1 MKQTGLLFI
10 IIILLYACGGEEK
23 PFARH
28 EQVIK
33 EEGFTT
39 DTMCGVYRRYTGT
52 VAGQPVVLHYMQY
65 HSMVTCQY
73 YYVQEGRNIHIYSTP
88 NRLHNNPLVLIE
100 FPETEREKDSPATW
114 QVAITGDSMKG
125 EWISGNGETTYPIL
139 LKEDYSNGTQQFSIV
154 CMTDSVNFIDSLPE
168 PKAFTTYEVLLPVGD
183 DEGTKFVRTA
193 IYNCIGCDT
202 IAGDDMKSCLDGL
215 KSKYFADYRHVSDE
229 EKKLYTTAT
238 SFGTW
243 AEETNFWIV
252 YNDDGM
258 LVVNH
263 HVDTYT
269 GGAHSIYSSHYLCID
284 SRDKKL
290 LKLEDVLQADTA
302 QIVRLLEQEARKLY
316 NIANEAP
323 LYENMLTEELYIP
336 EQFYISNKGITFV
349 YGIYEVAAYADGEI
363 SLFIPYNKI
372 MGMLTPY
379 FKQRMKLE
387 QLAANK

>member
-10 IIILLYACGGEEK
+10 ITILLFACGGEEK

-52 VAGQPVVLHYMQY
+52 VGGQPVVLHYMQY
-65 HSMVTCQY
+65 GNTIACQY
-73 YYVQEGRNIHIYSTP
+73 YYVQHGKNIQLYNTTD
-88 NRLHNNPLVLIE
+88 NPGSAPLIFAE
-100 FPETEREKDSPATW
+100 RPETERKENLATW
-114 QVAITGDSMKG
+114 QVSVAGDSMKG
-125 EWISGNGETTYPIL
+125 EWISGDRETTYPIL
-139 LKEDYSNGTQQFSIV
+139 LKEDFNNNAQQFSIV
-154 CMTDSVNFIDSLPE
+154 CMTDSMNFIDSLPE
-168 PKAFTTYEVLLPVGD
+168 PKASTTYEVLLPVGD

-215 KSKYFADYRHVSDE
+215 KTKYFADYRHVSDE
-229 EKKLYTTAT
+229 EKKLYTSAA
-238 SFGTW
+238 SFGNW
-243 AEETNFWIV
+243 SEQTNFWIV
-252 YNDDGM
+252 YNDGGM

-263 HVDTYT
+263 HVYAYT
-269 GGAHSIYSSHYLCID
+269 GGAHGNYSSHYLCID

-302 QIVRLLEQEARKLY
+302 QLVRLLEREARKLY
-316 NIANEAP
+316 NIAEEAP

-336 EQFYISNKGITFV
+336 EQFYVSNKGITFV

-387 QLAANK
+387 QLAANN

>member
-1 MKQTGLLFI
+1 MKKTGLLFI
-10 IIILLYACGGEEK
+10 ITILLYACGGEEK

-65 HSMVTCQY
+65 GNMVTCQY
-73 YYVQEGRNIHIYSTP
+73 YYVRHGKNIQLYNTTDNP
-88 NRLHNNPLVLIE
+88 NSLPLIFVE
-100 FPETEREKDSPATW
+100 RPETERKENLATW
-114 QVAITGDSMKG
+114 QVSVAGDSMKG
-125 EWISGNGETTYPIL
+125 EWISGDRETTYPIL
-139 LKEDYSNGTQQFSIV
+139 LKEDFSNSAQQFSIV

-168 PKAFTTYEVLLPVGD
+168 PKASTTYEVLLPVGD

-215 KSKYFADYRHVSDE
+215 KTKYFADYRHVSDE
-229 EKKLYTTAT
+229 EKKLYTSAA
-238 SFGTW
+238 SFGNW
-243 AEETNFWIV
+243 SEQTNFWIV

-263 HVDTYT
+263 HVYAYT
-269 GGAHSIYSSHYLCID
+269 GGAHGNYSSHYLCID

-302 QIVRLLEQEARKLY
+302 QLVKLLEQEARKLY
-316 NIANEAP
+316 NIADDAP
-323 LYENMLTEELYIP
+323 LYEQMLTEELYIP

-349 YGIYEVAAYADGEI
+349 YGIYEVASYAEGEI
-363 SLFIPYNKI
+363 NLFIPYNKI

>member
-65 HSMVTCQY
+65 GSMVTCQY
-73 YYVQEGRNIHIYSTP
+73 YYVHHGKNILLYNTTDNP
-88 NRLHNNPLVLIE
+88 NSIPLVFVE
-100 FPETEREKDSPATW
+100 RPETERKENLATW
-114 QVAITGDSMKG
+114 QVAIIGDSMKG
-125 EWISGNGETTYPIL
+125 EWISGGRETTYPIL
-139 LKEDYSNGTQQFSIV
+139 LKEDYSNNAQQFSIV
-154 CMTDSVNFIDSLPE
+154 CMTDSVSFIDSLPE
-168 PKAFTTYEVLLPVGD
+168 PKASATYEVLLPVGD

-215 KSKYFADYRHVSDE
+215 KSKYFADYRHVSNDE
-229 EKKLYTTAT
+229 REAFIKDMPFNNW
-238 SFGTW
+238 S
-243 AEETNFWIV
+243 EETYFWVV

-263 HVDTYT
+263 HVYAYT
-269 GGAHSIYSSHYLCID
+269 GGAHGNYSSNYLCID
-284 SRDKKL
+284 ATNKKV
-290 LKLEDVLQADTA
+290 LKLEDVMQPDTA
-302 QIVRLLEQEARKLY
+302 RLVKLLDQETRDRYK
-316 NIANEAP
+316 IEDDAP
-323 LYENMLTEELYIP
+323 LYEYLFTDELYIP
-336 EQFYISNKGITFV
+336 EQFYISNKGITFM
-349 YGIYEVAAYADGEI
+349 YGIYEVAPYSDGEVNI
-363 SLFIPYNKI
+363 FIPYSKI
-372 MGMLTPY
+372 ADMLTPY
-379 FKQRMKLE
+379 FKRRMKLE

>member
-1 MKQTGLLFI
+1 MRKTGLLFI
-10 IIILLYACGGEEK
+10 VVLLLYACGGEEK
-23 PFARH
+23 PVTRH

-39 DTMCGVYRRYTGT
+39 DTMCGIYRRYVGT

-65 HSMVTCQY
+65 GNMVTCQY
-73 YYVQEGRNIHIYSTP
+73 YYQTQGKNINLYNTTDNAHGS
-88 NRLHNNPLVLIE
+88 PLIFVE
-100 FPETEREKDSPATW
+100 RPETERKENLANW
-114 QVAITGDSMKG
+114 QVVIEGDSMKG
-125 EWISGNGETTYPIL
+125 EWISGDRETIYPVL
-139 LKEDYSNGTQQFSIV
+139 LKEDFSNGAQQFSIV
-154 CMTDSVNFIDSLPE
+154 CMTDSMNFIDSLPE
-168 PKAFTTYEVLLPVGD
+168 PKASTTYEVLLPVGD

-215 KSKYFADYRHVSDE
+215 KAKYFADYRHVSDE
-229 EKKLYTTAT
+229 EKKLYTTAS
-238 SFGTW
+238 SFGNW
-243 AEETNFWIV
+243 GEQTNFWVV

-258 LVVNH
+258 LVINH
-263 HVDTYT
+263 HVYAYT
-269 GGAHSIYSSHYLCID
+269 GGAHGNYSSHYLCID

-290 LKLEDVLQADTA
+290 LKLDDILQADTA
-302 QIVRLLEQEARKLY
+302 QLVKLLESEARKLY
-316 NIANEAP
+316 NIADEAP

-349 YGIYEVAAYADGEI
+349 YGIYEVAAYVEGEI

-387 QLAANK
+387 QLALNK

>member
-10 IIILLYACGGEEK
+10 ITILLYACGGEEK

-65 HSMVTCQY
+65 GSMITCQY
-73 YYVQEGRNIHIYSTP
+73 YYVHHGKNIQLYNTADNTGSA
-88 NRLHNNPLVLIE
+88 PLIFVE
-100 FPETEREKDSPATW
+100 HPETERKEDEAIW
-114 QVAITGDSMKG
+114 QVAVTGDSMKG
-125 EWISGNGETTYPIL
+125 EWRSGETTHPVL
-139 LKEDYSNGTQQFSIV
+139 LREDFSNGAQQFSIV
-154 CMTDSVNFIDSLPE
+154 CMTDSMNFIDSLAE
-168 PKAFTTYEVLLPVGD
+168 PKASTTYEVLLPVGD

-215 KSKYFADYRHVSDE
+215 KSKYFADYRHVSEE
-229 EKKLYTTAT
+229 EKKLYTTAA
-238 SFGTW
+238 SFGNW
-243 AEETNFWIV
+243 SEQTNFWV
-252 YNDDGM
+252 MYNDDGM

-263 HVDTYT
+263 HVYAYT
-269 GGAHSIYSSHYLCID
+269 GGAHGNYSSHYLCID

-290 LKLEDVLQADTA
+290 LKLDDILQADTV
-302 QIVRLLEQEARKLY
+302 QMVRLLEQEARKLY
-316 NIANEAP
+316 NIAEEAP

-349 YGIYEVAAYADGEI
+349 YGIYEVAAYAEGEI

-372 MGMLTPY
+372 MDMLTPY

>member
-10 IIILLYACGGEEK
+10 ITILLYACGGEEK

-65 HSMVTCQY
+65 GTMVNCQY
-73 YYVQEGRNIHIYSTP
+73 YYVHHGKNIQLYNTTDNADSA
-88 NRLHNNPLVLIE
+88 PLKLVE
-100 FPETEREKDSPATW
+100 RPETERKENLATW
-114 QVAITGDSMKG
+114 QVAIAGDSMKG
-125 EWISGNGETTYPIL
+125 DWISGDGTTTYPIL
-139 LKEDYSNGTQQFSIV
+139 LKEDYSNGAQQFSIV
-154 CMTDSVNFIDSLPE
+154 CMTDSANFIDSLPE
-168 PKAFTTYEVLLPVGD
+168 PKASTTYEVLLPVGD
-183 DEGTKFVRTA
+183 DEETKFVRTA

-215 KSKYFADYRHVSDE
+215 KTKYFADYRHVSDE
-229 EKKLYTTAT
+229 EKELYTSAA
-238 SFGTW
+238 SFGNW
-243 AEETNFWIV
+243 SEQTNFWVV

-263 HVDTYT
+263 HVYAYT
-269 GGAHSIYSSHYLCID
+269 GGAHGNYSSHYLCID
-284 SRDKKL
+284 SRGKKL
-290 LKLEDVLQADTA
+290 LKLDDILQADTV
-302 QIVRLLEQEARKLY
+302 QMVRLLEEEARKLY
-316 NIANEAP
+316 NIADDAP

-349 YGIYEVAAYADGEI
+349 YGIYEVAAYAEGEI

>member
-10 IIILLYACGGEEK
+10 ITILLFACGGEEK

-65 HSMVTCQY
+65 GNTIACQY
-73 YYVQEGRNIHIYSTP
+73 YYVQHGKNIQLYNTTD
-88 NRLHNNPLVLIE
+88 NPGSAPLIFAE
-100 FPETEREKDSPATW
+100 RPETERKENLATW
-114 QVAITGDSMKG
+114 QVSVAGDSMKG
-125 EWISGNGETTYPIL
+125 EWISGDRETTYPIL
-139 LKEDYSNGTQQFSIV
+139 LKEDFNNNAQQFSIV

-168 PKAFTTYEVLLPVGD
+168 PKASATYEVLLPVGD

-215 KSKYFADYRHVSDE
+215 KTKYFADYRHVSDE
-229 EKKLYTTAT
+229 EKKLYTSAA
-238 SFGTW
+238 SFGNW
-243 AEETNFWIV
+243 SEQTNFWIV
-252 YNDDGM
+252 YNDEGM

-263 HVDTYT
+263 HVYAYT
-269 GGAHSIYSSHYLCID
+269 GGAHGNYSSHYLCID

-302 QIVRLLEQEARKLY
+302 QLVRLLEQEARKLY
-316 NIANEAP
+316 NISEEAP

-349 YGIYEVAAYADGEI
+349 YGIYEIASYADGEI
-363 SLFIPYNKI
+363 NLFIPYNKI

-387 QLAANK
+387 QLAANN